1 MPKDE
6 CRESREVPFCPEG
19 ATWAAAAAGAVRQSV
34 GVDVDAMGRLLPS
47 PPKLP
52 PFQMQQRPFAAVG
65 TPSNLSANSAVWG
78 SVASVRS
85 TINGPSTST
94 PPSPPS
100 PPFPPL
106 PAVRR
111 PLALLN
117 DNDVAVRVLANE
129 VRALELKTTQLTKR
143 VKVQDQLIRGFCA
156 QELAR
161 KEN

>member
-52 PFQMQQRPFAAVG
+52 PFQMQQRPFAAIG
-65 TPSNLSANSAVWG
+65 APSNLSTNSAVWG

-85 TINGPSTST
+85 TVNGPSTST
-94 PPSPPS
+94 PPSPP
-100 PPFPPL
+100 PR
-106 PAVRR
+106 V
-111 PLALLN
+111 PLAPLN
-117 DNDVAVRVLANE
+117 DNDVAVRTLANE
-129 VRALELKTTQLTKR
+129 VRALELKTTQLTKQ